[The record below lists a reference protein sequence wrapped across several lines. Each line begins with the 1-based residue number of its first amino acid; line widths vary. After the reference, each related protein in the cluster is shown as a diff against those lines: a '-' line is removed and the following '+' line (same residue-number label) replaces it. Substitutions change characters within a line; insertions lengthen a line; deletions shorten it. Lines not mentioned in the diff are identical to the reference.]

1 MRASSL
7 SEKMYR
13 FSDIAVAVAVILTVV
28 MMIIPIPSGVLSF
41 FLIFNIS
48 LSLLVLLVSL
58 FIQEPLDFS
67 VFPTLLL
74 IMTLFRLCLNISTT
88 RLILLNADAGV
99 VVEKFGSLVVGGNPV
114 VGFIIFLI
122 LIIIQFIVI
131 TKGSERVSE
140 VAARFTLDA
149 MPGKQMSID
158 ADLNSGII
166 TEQEARAKRITI
178 QHEADFYGSM
188 DGASKFVRGDAI
200 AALIIVVINIL
211 GGFII
216 GIVQKNMAFQEALLT
231 YTLLTVG
238 DGLVTQIP
246 ALLVSTAAGIV
257 VTRNGSDSGFGVDI
271 SRQLFGY
278 PKALAIT
285 CGILILLALLGL
297 PPLPIFL
304 IAAVLGGS
312 AYLLDRSSKKERV
325 QEIESDRSRELE
337 EMKKP
342 ENVLS
347 LVQVDT
353 LEIELGYNLIPLVDA
368 KQGGDLLDRIL
379 IIRRQ
384 CALELGFVIPPV
396 RVRDNVQ
403 IDPNTYLIKVK
414 GSTVGRGKIMLDH
427 YLAIGPEVKSQ
438 FEGIETEDPTF
449 GLPALWVVE
458 QIKDDVEA
466 SGFTAVEPVAVMA
479 THLTEIVKKH
489 AYEIISRQDVQNLL
503 DHVKKSNSA
512 VVKELVPELLSL
524 GEIQKVLSNLLR
536 EKVQIRDLTTILE
549 TLADYARYTKDTV
562 ILTEHVR
569 QALGRQIIESLLEP
583 DNKLYVLTME
593 PKLEQ
598 TLKES
603 LPQNEQEG
611 GLSLDPLKAQQIL
624 ANLRPLMEK
633 AIADRHQPVLLCS
646 PILRFYFLRM
656 IERMLPMLVV
666 ISYNE
671 LQPDYQVES
680 IGMISIS

>member
-1 MRASSL
+1 VY
-7 SEKMYR
+7 K
-13 FSDIAVAVAVILTVV
+13 FSDAIVAVAVVLIVV
-28 MMIIPIPSGVLSF
+28 MMIIPIPAGLLSF
-41 FLIFNIS
+41 FLILNIS

-67 VFPTLLL
+67 VFPTLIL
-74 IMTLFRLCLNISTT
+74 ILTLFRLCLNISTT
-88 RLILLNADAGV
+88 RLILLYADAGV
-99 VVEKFGSLVVGGNPV
+99 VIEKFGTVVVGGNPV

-131 TKGSERVSE
+131 TKGAERVSE

-158 ADLNSGII
+158 ADINSGSI
-166 TEQEARAKRITI
+166 TEQEAKNRRIKI
-178 QHEADFYGSM
+178 QREADFYGSM

-216 GIVQKNMAFQEALLT
+216 GIVQMGMPFQDALYA

-246 ALLVSTAAGIV
+246 ALLVSTASGIV
-257 VTRNGSDSGFGVDI
+257 VTRNGSANGFGVDI
-271 SRQLFGY
+271 YKQLLGY
-278 PKALAIT
+278 PKALVIT
-285 CGILILLALLGL
+285 CGVLVLLALLGL
-297 PPLPIFL
+297 PPLQIFI
-304 IAAVLGGS
+304 IAAGLGGG
-312 AYLLDRSSKKERV
+312 AYFLDRSTKKEKV
-325 QEIESDRSRELE
+325 EEVESERSRELE

-342 ENVLS
+342 ENVMG
-347 LVQVDT
+347 LVQVDP
-353 LEIELGYNLIPLVDA
+353 LEIELGYNLIPMVDA

-379 IIRRQ
+379 VIRRQ

-403 IDPNTYLIKVK
+403 IDPNTYLLKVK
-414 GSTVGRGKIMLDH
+414 GSTVGTGKLMLGY
-427 YLAIGPEVKSQ
+427 YLAIGQEVKSQ
-438 FEGIETEDPTF
+438 FEGIEAQDPTF
-449 GLPALWVVE
+449 GLPALWVAE
-458 QIKDDVEA
+458 QDKDDVEA
-466 SGFTAVEPVAVMA
+466 AGFTAVEPVAVIA

-503 DHVKKSNSA
+503 DHVKKTNSA
-512 VVKELVPELLSL
+512 VVRELEPDLLSL

-562 ILTEHVR
+562 ILTEYVR
-569 QALGRQIIESLLEP
+569 QALGRQIVEDLLES
-583 DNKLYVLTME
+583 DNKLYVLTFE
-593 PKLEQ
+593 PQLEQ
-598 TLKES
+598 SLKEG
-603 LPQNEQEG
+603 LPQNEQTG
-611 GLSLDPLKAQQIL
+611 ALSLDPLKAQQIL
-624 ANLRPLMEK
+624 ANLRSLMEK
-633 AIADRHQPVLLCS
+633 AIADGHQPVLLCA
-646 PILRFYFLRM
+646 PVLRFYFLRM
-656 IERMLPMLVV
+656 VERVLPMLVA

-671 LQPDYQVES
+671 LQQDYQVES
-680 IGMISIS
+680 VGMISI